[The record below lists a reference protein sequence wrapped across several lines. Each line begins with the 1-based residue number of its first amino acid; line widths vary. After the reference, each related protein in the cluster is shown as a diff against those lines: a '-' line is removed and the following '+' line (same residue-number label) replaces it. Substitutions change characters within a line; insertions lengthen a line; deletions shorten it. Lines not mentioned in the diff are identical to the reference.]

1 MTAASSSFRSSGR
14 TGDATSWA
22 HAYIPRVERRSR
34 DRHESGVVASAVPA
48 HTFVHWCDHRTRST
62 LSYTGPRSA
71 AQLATGSR
79 VVLPE
84 GLVYSIEGSMLVGDE
99 LHVFV
104 RWLPEETP
112 NP

>member
-1 MTAASSSFRSSGR
+1 M
-14 TGDATSWA
+14 GDATSWA
-22 HAYIPRVERRSR
+22 RAYIPRVERRSR
-34 DRHESGVVASAVPA
+34 DPHGSNRVASDVPS
-48 HTFVHWCDHRTRST
+48 HTFVHWCDYRTRAT

-71 AQLATGSR
+71 TQLAPGSR